1 MLRYKTNKRLENR
14 LAWLDNGDNVK
25 YVPEGR

>member
-14 LAWLDNGDNVK
+14 LAWLDNGDNAL
-25 YVPEGR
+25 